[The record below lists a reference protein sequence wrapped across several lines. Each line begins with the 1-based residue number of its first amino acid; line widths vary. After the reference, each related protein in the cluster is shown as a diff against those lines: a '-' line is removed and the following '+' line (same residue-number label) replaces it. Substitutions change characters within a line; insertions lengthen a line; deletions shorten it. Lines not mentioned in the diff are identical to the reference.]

1 MENKSQIDITQEHGH
16 YVAYVN
22 GELYCTG
29 DTYLEVIQELTKDKI
44 V

>member
-1 MENKSQIDITQEHGH
+1 MEVAYDIKIVPEHGH

>member
-1 MENKSQIDITQEHGH
+1 MEVAYDIKIIPDNGH
-16 YVAYVN
+16 YTAYVN

-29 DTYLEVIQELTKDKI
+29 DTYLEVIRELTKDKI

>member
-1 MENKSQIDITQEHGH
+1 MESARDIKIIPEHGH

-29 DTYLEVIQELTKDKI
+29 DTYLEVIRELAKDKI

>member
-1 MENKSQIDITQEHGH
+1 MEVTRNIEIVTEHGH
-16 YVAYVN
+16 YIAYVN

-29 DTYLEVIQELTKDKI
+29 DTYLEVIQELAKDKI